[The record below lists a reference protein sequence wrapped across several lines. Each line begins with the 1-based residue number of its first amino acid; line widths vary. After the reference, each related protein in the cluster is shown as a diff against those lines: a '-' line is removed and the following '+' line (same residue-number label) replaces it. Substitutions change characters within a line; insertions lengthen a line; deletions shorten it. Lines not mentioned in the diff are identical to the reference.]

1 MAEKTERITILATA
15 EFKEFLMAEAENE
28 RISVSELV
36 RRRCEQKLAND
47 AEAALFAELVEAL
60 NNSVDEAEANL
71 DRSLAVANEVLT
83 ELREKREALQSQ
95 AER

>member
-15 EFKEFLMAEAENE
+15 EFKEFLTAEAKNE

>member
-1 MAEKTERITILATA
+1 MAAKTERITILATA
-15 EFKEFLMAEAENE
+15 EFKEFLTVEAKNE
-28 RISVSELV
+28 QISVSELV
-36 RRRCEQKLAND
+36 RRRCEQKPAND

-83 ELREKREALQSQ
+83 ELREKREALQSE

>member
-1 MAEKTERITILATA
+1 MCNMGCGEKP
-15 EFKEFLMAEAENE
+15 
-28 RISVSELV
+28 
-36 RRRCEQKLAND
+36 AND
-47 AEAALFAELVEAL
+47 DEVALFAELVEAL

-83 ELREKREALQSQ
+83 ELREKREALQSG

>member
-15 EFKEFLMAEAENE
+15 EFKEFLTAEAENE